1 MTGSSE
7 ISLCLINLSQVVKSF
22 SQELNCCDRYSHRN
36 QTHDLNSN
44 CMLNHSNIWWDCRDV
59 FVLKEDGY
67 GQFLSR
73 IKDVIVK
80 VGDKIFPVELEEFFL
95 NHPDVLEA
103 VVSQE

>member
-1 MTGSSE
+1 M
-7 ISLCLINLSQVVKSF
+7 
-22 SQELNCCDRYSHRN
+22 
-36 QTHDLNSN
+36 
-44 CMLNHSNIWWDCRDV
+44 

-73 IKDVIVK
+73 IKDVIIK